1 MLRKKL
7 LIILISGLLTL
18 TACASQ
24 SSIKEESE
32 MSENTVTSALE
43 SEAVEEI
50 TSVSIGHEKPE
61 EYGKVIALTFDDGPN
76 TTTTGEVL
84 DVLEKY
90 GVRGTFFLIGDN
102 INEQSAKNV
111 KRAYKM
117 GCEIAN
123 HSKTHSYMNEM
134 EAEDIKAEIEFTNE
148 KIKELIGVEPTFFRP
163 PYIAVNQTM
172 FDAIDLTFIS
182 GYGCTDY
189 ENKVTAE
196 MRYER
201 TMKQAKDGAI
211 ILLHD
216 QEGNF
221 QTVQA
226 LEMIIPDLLEQG
238 YELVTCSELFFA
250 KGVEIKTDT
259 DIVYSYAEQETM
271 F

>member
-1 MLRKKL
+1 MIRKKL
-7 LIILISGLLTL
+7 LVILTAGLLTL
-18 TACASQ
+18 TACANSGE
-24 SSIKEESE
+24 SKEESE
-32 MSENTVTSALE
+32 VSESIVTSAPE
-43 SEAVEEI
+43 SEPQEQI
-50 TSVSIGHEKPE
+50 TSVSVGHKTPE

-76 TTTTGEVL
+76 TNTTGEVL

-102 INEQSAKNV
+102 INEQSAENV
-111 KRAYKM
+111 KRAYQM

-123 HSKTHSYMNEM
+123 HSKTHSYMNKM

-148 KIKELIGVEPTFFRP
+148 KIKELIGVEPVFFRP

-172 FDAIDLTFIS
+172 FDNIDLTFIS
-182 GYGCTDY
+182 GYGCEDY
-189 ENKVTAE
+189 EAKVTAE
-196 MRYER
+196 ERYKR
-201 TMKQAKDGAI
+201 TMEQAKDGAI

-216 QEGNF
+216 QELNF

-250 KGVEIKTDT
+250 KGVEIRTDN
-259 DIVYSYAEQETM
+259 DIVYSYAEQTTM
-271 F
+271 Y